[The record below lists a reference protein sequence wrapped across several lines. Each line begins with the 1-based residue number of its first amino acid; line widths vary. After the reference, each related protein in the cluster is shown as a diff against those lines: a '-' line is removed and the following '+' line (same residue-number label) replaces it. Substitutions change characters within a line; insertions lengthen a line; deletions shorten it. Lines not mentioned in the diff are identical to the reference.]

1 LREET
6 GLRELVEAIDDAG
19 DVREIDRG
27 ESTKN
32 QDGQLKLCR
41 NGT

>member
-19 DVREIDRG
+19 DVREIEVRVPRIKMG
-27 ESTKN
+27 SSNHVEMVT
-32 QDGQLKLCR
+32 
-41 NGT
+41 